1 MGLFSTL
8 KQVGLTAALRHLFR
22 KHLERYATMPELHL
36 HLAQNRVEGNILLR
50 GETVPIHFSAHF
62 ELQDGSQ
69 SAPSAPPMPA
79 ASPPMSPGSPTIT
92 LSQIS
97 LSREWMQLLAQ
108 DFVANRPIP
117 LPPDAAKWLRRLGE
131 L

>member
-22 KHLERYATMPELHL
+22 KHLERYATMPEFHL
-36 HLAQNRVEGNILLR
+36 HLAENRVEGNILLR

-69 SAPSAPPMPA
+69 SAPAAPPMPA
-79 ASPPMSPGSPTIT
+79 GSPTIT

-108 DFVANRPIP
+108 DFVANKSIP